1 MGAPYR
7 LDTPFLSPCVQYVL
21 AMFLAYPLAAIMSL
35 LPKGMARHVF
45 SAVVGLWYAQEIF
58 GVQWI
63 HSFISS
69 LVTYL
74 IVAVAPKKYIATLV
88 RPFTFAHS
96 GHFRPSP
103 IALHVSMLGVIQN
116 GK

>member
-88 RPFTFAHS
+88 SPFTFAHS